1 MDGLGWR
8 LYGEPKGGIPVSTV
22 DDAIRRA
29 YNELGEHRFAGIC
42 GAYFKGDAW
51 FEEHI
56 PACSR
61 QEEVE
66 LRNICPIYACAR
78 QRNVEHCGACPEF
91 PCHLLLLFTAHDD
104 RPGER
109 LVSAAMRQAMGEE
122 GWQRWA
128 SQRSFTGVLCPLQ
141 PRG

>member
-1 MDGLGWR
+1 
-8 LYGEPKGGIPVSTV
+8 VSTV

-29 YNELGEHRFAGIC
+29 YNELGERRFAGIC
-42 GAYFKGDAW
+42 GAYLKGDAW

-66 LRNICPIYACAR
+66 LRNICPIYVCAQ

-91 PCHLLLLFTAHDD
+91 PCQLLLLFTAHDAQ
-104 RPGER
+104 PGER
-109 LVSAAMRQAMGEE
+109 LVSAAMRAAMGEE
-122 GWQRWA
+122 GWRRWA
-128 SQRSFTGVLCPLQ
+128 EGRPFTGVLCPLQ
-141 PRG
+141 PRSR

>member
-1 MDGLGWR
+1 M
-8 LYGEPKGGIPVSTV
+8 IMSTA

-29 YNELGEHRFAGIC
+29 EQELGGRRFSGIC
-42 GAYFKGDAW
+42 GARFEGNAW
-51 FEEHI
+51 YAEHV

-78 QRNVEHCGACPEF
+78 QRNVEHCGVCPEF

-104 RPGER
+104 QPGER
-109 LVSAAMRQAMGEE
+109 LVSAAMRAAMGEE
-122 GWQRWA
+122 GWERWA
-128 SQRSFTGVLCPLQ
+128 KGRSFSGVLCPLQ
-141 PRG
+141 PRTR